1 MMEEWALPLNGVEKR
16 IRLSSSSFCGRIVD
30 EGTTAM
36 LRSMEENHDIRQE
49 RE

>member
-30 EGTTAM
+30 EGTTACRMSWFSSM
-36 LRSMEENHDIRQE
+36 LLNME